1 LAVVDVASQNV
12 RLADAVSGL
21 LEQSPNLIVEPCTD
35 GSVGVIVRP
44 RDLKAFESS

>member
-1 LAVVDVASQNV
+1 MVDIASQNA

-21 LEQSPNLIVEPCTD
+21 LEQASNLIVEPCTD

-44 RDLKAFESS
+44 RDMKAFNAGT